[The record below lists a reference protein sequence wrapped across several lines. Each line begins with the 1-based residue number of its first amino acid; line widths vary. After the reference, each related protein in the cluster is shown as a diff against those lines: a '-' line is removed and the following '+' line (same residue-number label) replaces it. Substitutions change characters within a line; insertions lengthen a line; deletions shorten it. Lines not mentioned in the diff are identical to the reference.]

1 MEGLRKTTT
10 TASWTLFWP
19 SGQAHPEY
27 KSGVT
32 STSECLV
39 HVPIKVP
46 STENK
51 TKMFFFSISVQVS
64 DPRSQQLRILTLVY
78 RKVTLGHSSYKS

>member
-1 MEGLRKTTT
+1 LRYDLTSRIEGLRKTTK
-10 TASWTLFWP
+10 TARQPVFWP

-51 TKMFFFSISVQVS
+51 KKKNLFSI
-64 DPRSQQLRILTLVY
+64 
-78 RKVTLGHSSYKS
+78 